1 MSHRSSV
8 KASQGPEDTGAER
21 RKRQLKPCG
30 PTAAF
35 RRMPALAVTNG
46 VLGVRGSDHLQA
58 SSMRTFLVAVVC
70 GLLGFAV
77 GSAIYLVLNPVLEES
92 GGLLREM
99 QGLLW
104 NLVPMLTLVGVALGV
119 WGVRRRQWNR

>member
-1 MSHRSSV
+1 
-8 KASQGPEDTGAER
+8 
-21 RKRQLKPCG
+21 
-30 PTAAF
+30 
-35 RRMPALAVTNG
+35 
-46 VLGVRGSDHLQA
+46 
-58 SSMRTFLVAVVC
+58 MRTFLGAVVG

-77 GSAIYLVLNPVLEES
+77 GSAIYLVLNPLLEES

-119 WGVRRRQWNR
+119 WGVRRRRPNR